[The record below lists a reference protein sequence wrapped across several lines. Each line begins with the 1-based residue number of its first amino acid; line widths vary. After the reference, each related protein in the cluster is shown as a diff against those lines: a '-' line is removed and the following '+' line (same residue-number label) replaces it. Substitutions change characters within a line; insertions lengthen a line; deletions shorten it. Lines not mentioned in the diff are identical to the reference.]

1 MSASETPLKEKH
13 CVPCRGGIP
22 PLGEEEAR
30 RLLAEV
36 PGWELAEGA
45 TRLRRTFRFPD
56 FATALRFVNQ
66 VGALA
71 ESEAHHPDLCL
82 GWGYV
87 TVTLYTHKIGGL
99 HENDFILAA
108 RIGELAPEGE
118 PPLSEAGRGC
128 RG

>member
-1 MSASETPLKEKH
+1 MSLNAKH
-13 CVPCRGGIP
+13 CVPCRGGVP
-22 PLGEEEAR
+22 PLSEEEAR

-36 PGWELAEGA
+36 PAWSLEEGA
-45 TRLRRTFRFPD
+45 TRLRRTFRFRD
-56 FATALRFVNQ
+56 FAEALRFANE

-71 ESEAHHPDLCL
+71 ESESHHPDLCL

-108 RIGELAPEGE
+108 RIDQLPGARPRGEAEDRAQGPSPEG
-118 PPLSEAGRGC
+118 S
-128 RG
+128 